1 MNLAQ
6 LIRYYELK
14 LQGKE
19 EVIQTTPNVAKETL
33 KALYELYDYCIDDPT
48 LDEIDM
54 ENVQEYNENVALNL
68 PWQLVQQPV
77 TWEEA
82 IEAWVDGKKV
92 SYSYMGYNKRFPFED
107 YNTMMRPEKIK
118 NAEWYVED

>member
-19 EVIQTTPNVAKETL
+19 EVITTTPNAAKETL
-33 KALYELYDYCIDDPT
+33 KALYELYDYCIDDPR

-54 ENVQEYNENVALNL
+54 ESVKEYTNE
-68 PWQLVQQPV
+68 
-77 TWEEA
+77 
-82 IEAWVDGKKV
+82 
-92 SYSYMGYNKRFPFED
+92 R
-107 YNTMMRPEKIK
+107 
-118 NAEWYVED
+118 